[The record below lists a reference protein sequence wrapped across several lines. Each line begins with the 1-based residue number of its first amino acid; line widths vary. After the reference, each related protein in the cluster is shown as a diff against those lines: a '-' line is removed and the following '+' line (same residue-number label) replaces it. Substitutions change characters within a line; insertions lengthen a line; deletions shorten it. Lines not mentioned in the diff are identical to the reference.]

1 MLTSLLIESIISNIK
16 QIPLLV
22 VIILAMLY
30 NRVPQAWSGAS
41 AFLSSVRN
49 PADANAQPRI
59 IEVAQ

>member
-1 MLTSLLIESIISNIK
+1 MKSIISNIK

-41 AFLSSVRN
+41 VFLSSVRN

-59 IEVAQ
+59 VEVAQ